1 MILFIFLYASSP
13 ASQKSK
19 DAPTDFFPSTSKG
32 ISKERDAAATTSSP
46 KPAAKDVAD
55 LPTTAALATAAP
67 REATSKETSD
77 SKSKME
83 PDSGDVTAKDSDE
96 DFDTNP
102 IIRLLEGFL
111 VTLTIRLNRF
121 SRNYRFVNRILAGEK
136 KTLKVGHRL
145 VCVNCTLFN

>member
-1 MILFIFLYASSP
+1 M
-13 ASQKSK
+13 
-19 DAPTDFFPSTSKG
+19 
-32 ISKERDAAATTSSP
+32 SKERDAATATATASP
-46 KPAAKDVAD
+46 APTRDVAD
-55 LPTTAALATAAP
+55 LPVIPPPPTTSLRGPDASA
-67 REATSKETSD
+67 SKETSD

-83 PDSGDVTAKDSDE
+83 IDSGEVTAKDSDE

-136 KTLKVGHRL
+136 KTLKVGL
-145 VCVNCTLFN
+145 DLL

>member
-1 MILFIFLYASSP
+1 MYIIHLFIRFRLP
-13 ASQKSK
+13 SQKSK

-32 ISKERDAAATTSSP
+32 VSKERDAAGTTSTS
-46 KPAAKDVAD
+46 KLAKDITDLPAASA
-55 LPTTAALATAAP
+55 ATAPVA
-67 REATSKETSD
+67 SKETSD

-136 KTLKVGHRL
+136 KTLKV
-145 VCVNCTLFN
+145 